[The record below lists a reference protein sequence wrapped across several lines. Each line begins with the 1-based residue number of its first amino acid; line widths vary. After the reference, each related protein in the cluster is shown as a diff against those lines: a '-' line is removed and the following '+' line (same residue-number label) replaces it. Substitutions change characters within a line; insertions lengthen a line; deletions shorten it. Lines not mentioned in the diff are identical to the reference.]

1 MVIGIAMNRPR
12 RDFSERDRALLDVLR
27 PHLSRAYGHLVERER
42 SSILTGALEG
52 GLSELGAAV
61 VLVEPGGRIAAASG
75 RGMELIETYL
85 PAGWDG
91 DPRGPEPG
99 ATPLLVESERGRLRI
114 TAVDP
119 DGDLEGRLLLL
130 EEEPAVSIEAL
141 RDLGLTRRQ
150 AEVLRLLSAGLAAE
164 EVAAA
169 LYISPHTVRKH
180 VEHIYGRLGVNSR
193 QQAVEVARGVS
204 RRTARRGSSRPRS

>member
-1 MVIGIAMNRPR
+1 
-12 RDFSERDRALLDVLR
+12 
-27 PHLSRAYGHLVERER
+27 
-42 SSILTGALEG
+42 
-52 GLSELGAAV
+52 
-61 VLVEPGGRIAAASG
+61 
-75 RGMELIETYL
+75 MELIETYL